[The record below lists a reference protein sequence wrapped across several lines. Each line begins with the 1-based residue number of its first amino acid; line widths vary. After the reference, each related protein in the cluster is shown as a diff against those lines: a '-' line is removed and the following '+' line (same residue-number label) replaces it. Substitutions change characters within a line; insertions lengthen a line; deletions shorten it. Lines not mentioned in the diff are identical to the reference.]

1 MSNRISDADI
11 DAILR
16 EFSEQQEQEARAAES
31 AASRRRES
39 AAPAAP
45 ERSPRR
51 ESRPEPRSEWAKER
65 TPQPESRREVR
76 REQERAKERAPQPE
90 PRWETRREPERTRER
105 APQPESRR
113 ETRREPERARER
125 DARSKP
131 QPPREATPVRASRP
145 AFSFGYLILILL
157 SIAALVWALVNVHP
171 GTGTNT
177 GSSTENRLDLVGKL
191 DVFMNNAAS
200 DALEN
205 VAYIKKIY
213 TIPESD
219 LVAPKPDQSK
229 FGSTTDPAVVQAVV
243 DSASELLEGQ
253 ELIWNPDIVL
263 MEGSEIEYYCDE
275 TILVIAWKEA
285 INNSACSFVEV
296 KIAHGS
302 QLRRALSDNTYGSS
316 VYMYPT
322 QMAQNANAVVAIN
335 GDFYGHRSCG
345 ITIYQ
350 RQLYRFNPRTLESC
364 FFTASGDM
372 IFTHVGELNTEEE
385 VKKFVQDNDITFSVS
400 FGPILVENGEKKTTN
415 TYLVGEVDIHY
426 SRAAIGQVDKLHY
439 LLMSIN
445 EEGVYKNRVT
455 INQAADLIY
464 AKGVPNAYALDGGQT
479 ATIVMNGET
488 FNRPDWGN
496 ERIMTDI
503 IYFATAIPGEEAS
516 S

>member
-39 AAPAAP
+39 AAPAPP

-51 ESRPEPRSEWAKER
+51 ESRPEPRSERAKER
-65 TPQPESRREVR
+65 T
-76 REQERAKERAPQPE
+76 
-90 PRWETRREPERTRER
+90 
-105 APQPESRR
+105 PQPESRR

-125 DARSKP
+125 TSQPESRREVRREPERPKERDARSKP
-131 QPPREATPVRASRP
+131 QPPREAAPVRVPRSS
-145 AFSFGYLILILL
+145 FSFGYLILILL
-157 SIAALVWALVNVHP
+157 SILALAWALVNVHP

-177 GSSTENRLDLVGKL
+177 GSTTENRLDLVGKL

-205 VAYIKKIY
+205 VADIKKIY

-350 RQLYRFNPRTLESC
+350 RQLYRFNPRTLENC

-400 FGPILVENGEKKTTN
+400 FGPILVENGEKKSTN

>member
-16 EFSEQQEQEARAAES
+16 EFSEQQEQETRAAES
-31 AASRRRES
+31 APSRRRES
-39 AAPAAP
+39 TAQ

-51 ESRPEPRSEWAKER
+51 ENRPEPRTER
-65 TPQPESRREVR
+65 S
-76 REQERAKERAPQPE
+76 KDRAPQPAPRRE
-90 PRWETRREPERTRER
+90 PRREPER
-105 APQPESRR
+105 PK
-113 ETRREPERARER
+113 ER
-125 DARSKP
+125 DARSRP
-131 QPPREATPVRASRP
+131 QPPREATPVRP
-145 AFSFGYLILILL
+145 AFSFGYLILIVL
-157 SIAALVWALVNVHP
+157 SILALVWALVNIHP

-177 GSSTENRLDLVGKL
+177 GSTTENRLDLVGKL
-191 DVFMNNAAS
+191 DVFMNNSAS

-205 VAYIKKIY
+205 VAYIRKIY

-243 DSASELLEGQ
+243 DSAAELLEGQ

-345 ITIYQ
+345 ITVYQ
-350 RQLYRFNPRTLESC
+350 RQLYRFNPRSLESC

-372 IFTHVGELNTEEE
+372 IFTHVGELNTEDE
-385 VKKFVQDNDITFSVS
+385 VKKFVQDNDIVFSIS

-415 TYLVGEVDIHY
+415 TYLVGEVDIQY

>member
-16 EFSEQQEQEARAAES
+16 EFSEQQEQETRAAES
-31 AASRRRES
+31 APSRRRES

-51 ESRPEPRSEWAKER
+51 ESRPEPRTER
-65 TPQPESRREVR
+65 S
-76 REQERAKERAPQPE
+76 KDRAPQPAPRRE
-90 PRWETRREPERTRER
+90 PRREPERPKERE
-105 APQPESRR
+105 
-113 ETRREPERARER
+113 
-125 DARSKP
+125 ARSRP
-131 QPPREATPVRASRP
+131 QPPREATPVRP
-145 AFSFGYLILILL
+145 AFSFGYLILIVL
-157 SIAALVWALVNVHP
+157 SILALVWALVNVHP

-177 GSSTENRLDLVGKL
+177 GSTTENRLDLVGKL
-191 DVFMNNAAS
+191 DVFMNNSAS

-205 VAYIKKIY
+205 VAYIRKIY

-243 DSASELLEGQ
+243 DSAAELLEGQ

-350 RQLYRFNPRTLESC
+350 RQLYRFNPRSLESC

-372 IFTHVGELNTEEE
+372 IFTHVGELNTEDE
-385 VKKFVQDNDITFSVS
+385 VKKFVQDNDIVFSVS

-415 TYLVGEVDIHY
+415 TYLVGEVDIQY

>member
-31 AASRRRES
+31 APSRRRDS
-39 AAPAAP
+39 TAQ

-51 ESRPEPRSEWAKER
+51 ENRPEPRAER
-65 TPQPESRREVR
+65 S
-76 REQERAKERAPQPE
+76 KDRAPQPAPRRE
-90 PRWETRREPERTRER
+90 PRREPERPKERE
-105 APQPESRR
+105 
-113 ETRREPERARER
+113 
-125 DARSKP
+125 ARSRP
-131 QPPREATPVRASRP
+131 QPPREATPVRP
-145 AFSFGYLILILL
+145 AFSFGYLILIVL
-157 SIAALVWALVNVHP
+157 SILALVWALVNIHP
-171 GTGTNT
+171 GTGPHPC
-177 GSSTENRLDLVGKL
+177 SSTEHRLDPVRTL
-191 DVFMNNAAS
+191 DVFMNNSAS

-205 VAYIKKIY
+205 VAYIRKIY

-243 DSASELLEGQ
+243 DSAAELLEGQ

-335 GDFYGHRSCG
+335 GDVDGHRACG
-345 ITIYQ
+345 ITVYQ
-350 RQLYRFNPRTLESC
+350 RQLYRFNPRSLESC

-372 IFTHVGELNTEEE
+372 IFTHVGELNTEDE
-385 VKKFVQDNDITFSVS
+385 VKKFVQDNDIVFSIS

-415 TYLVGEVDIHY
+415 TYLVGEVDIQY

-439 LLMSIN
+439 LLLSIN

>member
-16 EFSEQQEQEARAAES
+16 EFSEQQEQETRAAES
-31 AASRRRES
+31 APSRRRES
-39 AAPAAP
+39 TAQ

-51 ESRPEPRSEWAKER
+51 ESRPEPRTER
-65 TPQPESRREVR
+65 S
-76 REQERAKERAPQPE
+76 KERAPQSAS
-90 PRWETRREPERTRER
+90 RREPER
-105 APQPESRR
+105 PK
-113 ETRREPERARER
+113 ER
-125 DARSKP
+125 DARSRP
-131 QPPREATPVRASRP
+131 QPPREATPVRP
-145 AFSFGYLILILL
+145 AFSFGYLILIVL
-157 SIAALVWALVNVHP
+157 SILALVWALVNVHP

-177 GSSTENRLDLVGKL
+177 GSTTENRLDLVGKL
-191 DVFMNNAAS
+191 DVFMNNSAS

-205 VAYIKKIY
+205 VAYIRKIY

-243 DSASELLEGQ
+243 DSAAELLEGQ

-345 ITIYQ
+345 ITVYQ
-350 RQLYRFNPRTLESC
+350 RQLYRFNPRSLESC

-372 IFTHVGELNTEEE
+372 IFTHVGELNTEDD
-385 VKKFVQDNDITFSVS
+385 VKRFVQDNDITFSIS

-415 TYLVGEVDIHY
+415 TYLVGEVDIQY

>member
-16 EFSEQQEQEARAAES
+16 EFSEQQEQETRAAES
-31 AASRRRES
+31 APSRRRES

-51 ESRPEPRSEWAKER
+51 ENRPEPRTERSE
-65 TPQPESRREVR
+65 
-76 REQERAKERAPQPE
+76 ERAPQPAPRRE
-90 PRWETRREPERTRER
+90 PRREPER
-105 APQPESRR
+105 PK
-113 ETRREPERARER
+113 ER
-125 DARSKP
+125 DARSRP
-131 QPPREATPVRASRP
+131 QPPREATPVRP
-145 AFSFGYLILILL
+145 AFSFGYLILIVL
-157 SIAALVWALVNVHP
+157 SILALVWALVNVHP

-177 GSSTENRLDLVGKL
+177 GSTTENRLDLVGKL
-191 DVFMNNAAS
+191 DVFMNNSAS

-205 VAYIKKIY
+205 VAYIRKIY

-243 DSASELLEGQ
+243 DSAAELLEGQ

-345 ITIYQ
+345 ITVYQ
-350 RQLYRFNPRTLESC
+350 RQLYRFNPRSLESC

-372 IFTHVGELNTEEE
+372 IFTHVGELNTEDE
-385 VKKFVQDNDITFSVS
+385 VKKFVQDNDIVFSIS

-415 TYLVGEVDIHY
+415 TYLVGEVDIQY

>member
-16 EFSEQQEQEARAAES
+16 EFSEQQEQETRAAES
-31 AASRRRES
+31 APSRRRES
-39 AAPAAP
+39 TAQ

-51 ESRPEPRSEWAKER
+51 ENRPEPRTERSED
-65 TPQPESRREVR
+65 
-76 REQERAKERAPQPE
+76 RAPQPAPRRE
-90 PRWETRREPERTRER
+90 PRREPER
-105 APQPESRR
+105 PK
-113 ETRREPERARER
+113 ER
-125 DARSKP
+125 DARSRP
-131 QPPREATPVRASRP
+131 QPPREATPVRP
-145 AFSFGYLILILL
+145 AFSFGYLILIVL
-157 SIAALVWALVNVHP
+157 SILALVWALVNVHP

-177 GSSTENRLDLVGKL
+177 GSTTENRLDLVGKL
-191 DVFMNNAAS
+191 DVFMNNSAS

-205 VAYIKKIY
+205 VAYIRKIY

-243 DSASELLEGQ
+243 DSAAELLEGQ

-345 ITIYQ
+345 ITVYQ
-350 RQLYRFNPRTLESC
+350 RQLYRFNPRSLESC

-372 IFTHVGELNTEEE
+372 IFTHVGELSTEDD
-385 VKKFVQDNDITFSVS
+385 VKRFVQDNDITFSIS

-415 TYLVGEVDIHY
+415 TYLVGEVDIQY

-464 AKGVPNAYALDGGQT
+464 AKGVPNAYDLDGGQT

>member
-39 AAPAAP
+39 AAPAPP

-51 ESRPEPRSEWAKER
+51 ESRPEPRSE
-65 TPQPESRREVR
+65 
-76 REQERAKERAPQPE
+76 RAKERVSQSE
-90 PRWETRREPERTRER
+90 PCRETRREPERTRER
-105 APQPESRR
+105 TPQPESRR
-113 ETRREPERARER
+113 ETRREPERPKER

-253 ELIWNPDIVL
+253 ELIWSPDIVL

-350 RQLYRFNPRTLESC
+350 RQLYRFNPRTLENC

-372 IFTHVGELNTEEE
+372 IFTHVGELNTEDD

-400 FGPILVENGEKKTTN
+400 FGPILVENGEKKATY
-415 TYLVGEVDIHY
+415 TYLVGEVDIQY

-445 EEGVYKNRVT
+445 EEGRYKNRVT

>member
-51 ESRPEPRSEWAKER
+51 ESRPEPRSERAKER
-65 TPQPESRREVR
+65 TPQPE
-76 REQERAKERAPQPE
+76 P
-90 PRWETRREPERTRER
+90 
-105 APQPESRR
+105 RR

-125 DARSKP
+125 TPQPEPRREARREPERPKERDARPRP

-145 AFSFGYLILILL
+145 AFSFGYLILIIL
-157 SIAALVWALVNVHP
+157 SIAALAWALVNVHP

-177 GSSTENRLDLVGKL
+177 GSTTENRLDLVGKL

-253 ELIWNPDIVL
+253 ELVWNPDIVL

-345 ITIYQ
+345 ITVYQ

-372 IFTHVGELNTEEE
+372 IFTHVGELNTEDD
-385 VKKFVQDNDITFSVS
+385 VKKFVQDNDITFSIS

-415 TYLVGEVDIHY
+415 TYLVGEVDIQY

>member
-16 EFSEQQEQEARAAES
+16 EFSEQQEQEARAAGNT
-31 AASRRRES
+31 ASRRRES

-51 ESRPEPRSEWAKER
+51 ESRPEPRTER
-65 TPQPESRREVR
+65 S
-76 REQERAKERAPQPE
+76 KDRAPQPAPRRE
-90 PRWETRREPERTRER
+90 PRREPER
-105 APQPESRR
+105 PK
-113 ETRREPERARER
+113 ER
-125 DARSKP
+125 DARSRP
-131 QPPREATPVRASRP
+131 QPPREATPVRP
-145 AFSFGYLILILL
+145 AFSFGYLILIVL
-157 SIAALVWALVNVHP
+157 SILALVWALVNVHP

-177 GSSTENRLDLVGKL
+177 GSTTENRLDLVGKL
-191 DVFMNNAAS
+191 DVFMNNSAS

-205 VAYIKKIY
+205 VAYIRKIY

-243 DSASELLEGQ
+243 DSAAELLEGQ

-345 ITIYQ
+345 ITVYQ
-350 RQLYRFNPRTLESC
+350 RQLYRFNPRSLESC

-372 IFTHVGELNTEEE
+372 IFTHVGELNTEDD
-385 VKKFVQDNDITFSVS
+385 VKRFVQDNDITFSIS

-415 TYLVGEVDIHY
+415 TYLVGEVDIQY

>member
-31 AASRRRES
+31 APSRRRDS
-39 AAPAAP
+39 TAQ

-51 ESRPEPRSEWAKER
+51 ENRPEPRAER
-65 TPQPESRREVR
+65 S
-76 REQERAKERAPQPE
+76 KDRAPQPAPRRE
-90 PRWETRREPERTRER
+90 PRREPERPKERE
-105 APQPESRR
+105 
-113 ETRREPERARER
+113 
-125 DARSKP
+125 ARSRP
-131 QPPREATPVRASRP
+131 QPPREATPVRP
-145 AFSFGYLILILL
+145 AFSFGYLILIVL
-157 SIAALVWALVNVHP
+157 SILALVWALVNIHP

-177 GSSTENRLDLVGKL
+177 GSTTENRLDLVGKL
-191 DVFMNNAAS
+191 DVFMNNSAS

-205 VAYIKKIY
+205 VAYIRKIY

-243 DSASELLEGQ
+243 DSAAELLEGQ

-345 ITIYQ
+345 ITVYQ
-350 RQLYRFNPRTLESC
+350 RQLYRFNPRSLESC

-372 IFTHVGELNTEEE
+372 IFTHVGELSTEDD
-385 VKKFVQDNDITFSVS
+385 VKRFVQDNDITFSIS

-415 TYLVGEVDIHY
+415 TYLVGEVDIQY

-445 EEGVYKNRVT
+445 
-455 INQAADLIY
+455 
-464 AKGVPNAYALDGGQT
+464 
-479 ATIVMNGET
+479 
-488 FNRPDWGN
+488 
-496 ERIMTDI
+496 
-503 IYFATAIPGEEAS
+503 
-516 S
+516 

>member
-16 EFSEQQEQEARAAES
+16 EFSEQQEQESRAAES

-39 AAPAAP
+39 AAPAPP

-51 ESRPEPRSEWAKER
+51 ESRPEPRSERVKER
-65 TPQPESRREVR
+65 VS
-76 REQERAKERAPQPE
+76 QPE
-90 PRWETRREPERTRER
+90 PRRETKREPERARER
-105 APQPESRR
+105 TPQPESRR
-113 ETRREPERARER
+113 ETRREPERPKER

-131 QPPREATPVRASRP
+131 QPPREAAPVRVPRSS
-145 AFSFGYLILILL
+145 FSFGYLILILL
-157 SIAALVWALVNVHP
+157 SIAALAWALVNVHP

-177 GSSTENRLDLVGKL
+177 GSTTENRLDLVGKL

-205 VAYIKKIY
+205 VADIKKIY

-253 ELIWNPDIVL
+253 ELVWNPDIVL

-350 RQLYRFNPRTLESC
+350 RQLYRFNPRTLENC

-400 FGPILVENGEKKTTN
+400 FGPILVENGEKKSTN

>member
-16 EFSEQQEQEARAAES
+16 EFSEQQEQESRAAES
-31 AASRRRES
+31 AASRRRER
-39 AAPAAP
+39 AAPAPP

-51 ESRPEPRSEWAKER
+51 ESRPEPRSE
-65 TPQPESRREVR
+65 
-76 REQERAKERAPQPE
+76 RAKERVSQPE
-90 PRWETRREPERTRER
+90 P
-105 APQPESRR
+105 RR
-113 ETRREPERARER
+113 ETRREPERARERTPQPEPRRETRREPERPKER

-131 QPPREATPVRASRP
+131 QPPREATPVRPSRP

-157 SIAALVWALVNVHP
+157 SILALVWALVNVHP

-177 GSSTENRLDLVGKL
+177 GSTTENRLDLVGKL

-243 DSASELLEGQ
+243 DSAAELLEGQ

-372 IFTHVGELNTEEE
+372 IFTHVGELNTEDD
-385 VKKFVQDNDITFSVS
+385 VKKFVQDNDITFSIS

-415 TYLVGEVDIHY
+415 TYLVGEVDIQY
-426 SRAAIGQVDKLHY
+426 SRAAIGQLDKLHY

-445 EEGVYKNRVT
+445 EEGRYKNRVT

>member
-16 EFSEQQEQEARAAES
+16 EFSEQQEQETRAAES
-31 AASRRRES
+31 APSRRRES
-39 AAPAAP
+39 TAQ

-51 ESRPEPRSEWAKER
+51 ENRTEPRTER
-65 TPQPESRREVR
+65 P
-76 REQERAKERAPQPE
+76 KERAPQPA
-90 PRWETRREPERTRER
+90 PRREARQAPER
-105 APQPESRR
+105 PK
-113 ETRREPERARER
+113 ER
-125 DARSKP
+125 DARSRP
-131 QPPREATPVRASRP
+131 QPPREATPVRP
-145 AFSFGYLILILL
+145 AFSFGYLILIVL
-157 SIAALVWALVNVHP
+157 SILALVWALVNIHP

-177 GSSTENRLDLVGKL
+177 GSTTENRLDLVGKL
-191 DVFMNNAAS
+191 DVFMNNSAS

-205 VAYIKKIY
+205 VAYIRKIY

-253 ELIWNPDIVL
+253 ELVWSPDIVL

-350 RQLYRFNPRTLESC
+350 RQLYRFNPRTLENC

-400 FGPILVENGEKKTTN
+400 FGPILVENGEKKATY
-415 TYLVGEVDIHY
+415 TYLVGEVDIQY

-445 EEGVYKNRVT
+445 EEGRYKNRVT

>member
-16 EFSEQQEQEARAAES
+16 EFSEQQEQETRAAES
-31 AASRRRES
+31 APSRRRES
-39 AAPAAP
+39 TAQ

-51 ESRPEPRSEWAKER
+51 ENRPEPRTER
-65 TPQPESRREVR
+65 S
-76 REQERAKERAPQPE
+76 KDRAPQPAPRRE
-90 PRWETRREPERTRER
+90 PRREPER
-105 APQPESRR
+105 PK
-113 ETRREPERARER
+113 ER
-125 DARSKP
+125 DARSRP
-131 QPPREATPVRASRP
+131 QPPREATPVRP
-145 AFSFGYLILILL
+145 AFSFGYLILIVL
-157 SIAALVWALVNVHP
+157 SILALVWALVNIHP

-177 GSSTENRLDLVGKL
+177 GSTTENRLDLVGKL
-191 DVFMNNAAS
+191 DVFMNNSAS

-205 VAYIKKIY
+205 VAYIRKIY

-243 DSASELLEGQ
+243 DSAAELLEGQ

-345 ITIYQ
+345 ITVYQ
-350 RQLYRFNPRTLESC
+350 RQLYRFNPRSLESC

-372 IFTHVGELNTEEE
+372 IFTHVGELNTEDD
-385 VKKFVQDNDITFSVS
+385 VKRFVQDNDITFSIS

-415 TYLVGEVDIHY
+415 TYLVGEVDIQY

>member
-16 EFSEQQEQEARAAES
+16 EFSEQQEQETRAAES
-31 AASRRRES
+31 APSRRRES
-39 AAPAAP
+39 TAQ

-51 ESRPEPRSEWAKER
+51 ENRPEPRAER
-65 TPQPESRREVR
+65 S
-76 REQERAKERAPQPE
+76 KDRAPQPAPRRE
-90 PRWETRREPERTRER
+90 PRREPER
-105 APQPESRR
+105 PK
-113 ETRREPERARER
+113 ER
-125 DARSKP
+125 DARSRP
-131 QPPREATPVRASRP
+131 QPPREATPVRP
-145 AFSFGYLILILL
+145 AFSFGYLILIVL
-157 SIAALVWALVNVHP
+157 SILALVWALVNVHP

-177 GSSTENRLDLVGKL
+177 GSTTENRLDLVGKL
-191 DVFMNNAAS
+191 DVFMNNSAS

-205 VAYIKKIY
+205 VAYIRKIY

-243 DSASELLEGQ
+243 DSAAELLEGQ

-345 ITIYQ
+345 ITVYQ
-350 RQLYRFNPRTLESC
+350 RQLYRFNPRSLESC

-372 IFTHVGELNTEEE
+372 IFTHVGELNTEDE
-385 VKKFVQDNDITFSVS
+385 VKKFVQDNDITFSIS

-415 TYLVGEVDIHY
+415 TYLVGEVDIQY

>member
-16 EFSEQQEQEARAAES
+16 EFSEQQEQESRAAES

-39 AAPAAP
+39 AAPAPP

-51 ESRPEPRSEWAKER
+51 ESRPEPRSERVKER
-65 TPQPESRREVR
+65 VS
-76 REQERAKERAPQPE
+76 QPE
-90 PRWETRREPERTRER
+90 PRRETKREPERARER
-105 APQPESRR
+105 TSQPESRR
-113 ETRREPERARER
+113 ETRREPERPKER

-131 QPPREATPVRASRP
+131 QPPREAAPVRVPRSS
-145 AFSFGYLILILL
+145 FSFGYLILILL
-157 SIAALVWALVNVHP
+157 SIAALAWALVNVHP

-177 GSSTENRLDLVGKL
+177 GSTTENRLDLVGKL

-205 VAYIKKIY
+205 VADIKKIY

-253 ELIWNPDIVL
+253 ELVWNPDIVL

-488 FNRPDWGN
+488 FNCPDWGN

>member
-31 AASRRRES
+31 APSRRRES

-45 ERSPRR
+45 ERSPRQ
-51 ESRPEPRSEWAKER
+51 ENRPEPRVERSKER
-65 TPQPESRREVR
+65 TPQP
-76 REQERAKERAPQPE
+76 AP
-90 PRWETRREPERTRER
+90 RREPERPKERE
-105 APQPESRR
+105 
-113 ETRREPERARER
+113 
-125 DARSKP
+125 ARSRP
-131 QPPREATPVRASRP
+131 QPPREATPVRP
-145 AFSFGYLILILL
+145 AFSFGYLILIVL
-157 SIAALVWALVNVHP
+157 SILALVWALVNVHP

-177 GSSTENRLDLVGKL
+177 GSTTENRLDLVGKL
-191 DVFMNNAAS
+191 DVFMNNSAS

-243 DSASELLEGQ
+243 DSAAELLEGQ
-253 ELIWNPDIVL
+253 ELIWNPEIVL

-350 RQLYRFNPRTLESC
+350 RQLYRFNPRSLESC

-372 IFTHVGELNTEEE
+372 IFTHVGELNTEDD
-385 VKKFVQDNDITFSVS
+385 VKRFVQDNDITFSIS

-415 TYLVGEVDIHY
+415 TYLVGEVDIQY

>member
-39 AAPAAP
+39 TAPAPP

-51 ESRPEPRSEWAKER
+51 ESRPEPRSE
-65 TPQPESRREVR
+65 
-76 REQERAKERAPQPE
+76 RAKERVSQSE
-90 PRWETRREPERTRER
+90 PRRETRREPERARER

-113 ETRREPERARER
+113 ETRREPERPKER

-131 QPPREATPVRASRP
+131 QPPREAAPVRVPRSS
-145 AFSFGYLILILL
+145 FSFGYLILILL

-205 VAYIKKIY
+205 VADIKKIY

-350 RQLYRFNPRTLESC
+350 RQLYRFNPRSLESC

-372 IFTHVGELNTEEE
+372 IFTHAGELNTEEE

>member
-16 EFSEQQEQEARAAES
+16 EFSEQQEQETRAAES
-31 AASRRRES
+31 APSRRRES
-39 AAPAAP
+39 TAQ

-51 ESRPEPRSEWAKER
+51 ENRTEPRTER
-65 TPQPESRREVR
+65 P
-76 REQERAKERAPQPE
+76 KERAPQPAPRRE
-90 PRWETRREPERTRER
+90 PRREPER
-105 APQPESRR
+105 PK
-113 ETRREPERARER
+113 ER
-125 DARSKP
+125 DARSRP
-131 QPPREATPVRASRP
+131 QPPREATPVRP
-145 AFSFGYLILILL
+145 AFSFGYLILIVL
-157 SIAALVWALVNVHP
+157 SILALVWALVNIHP

-177 GSSTENRLDLVGKL
+177 GSTTENRLDLVGKL
-191 DVFMNNAAS
+191 DVFMNNSAS

-205 VAYIKKIY
+205 VAYIRKIY

-243 DSASELLEGQ
+243 DSAAELLEGQ

-345 ITIYQ
+345 ITVYQ
-350 RQLYRFNPRTLESC
+350 RQLYRFNPRSLESC

-372 IFTHVGELNTEEE
+372 IFTHVGELNTEDE
-385 VKKFVQDNDITFSVS
+385 VKKFVQDNDIVFSIS

-415 TYLVGEVDIHY
+415 TYLVGEVDIQY

>member
-31 AASRRRES
+31 APSRRRDS
-39 AAPAAP
+39 TAQ

-51 ESRPEPRSEWAKER
+51 ENRPEPRAERSED
-65 TPQPESRREVR
+65 
-76 REQERAKERAPQPE
+76 RAPQPAPRRE
-90 PRWETRREPERTRER
+90 PRREPERPKERE
-105 APQPESRR
+105 
-113 ETRREPERARER
+113 
-125 DARSKP
+125 ARSRP
-131 QPPREATPVRASRP
+131 QPPREATPVRP
-145 AFSFGYLILILL
+145 AFSFGYLILIVL
-157 SIAALVWALVNVHP
+157 SILALVWALVNIHP

-177 GSSTENRLDLVGKL
+177 GSTTENRLDLVGKL
-191 DVFMNNAAS
+191 DVFMNNSAS

-205 VAYIKKIY
+205 VAYIRKIY

-243 DSASELLEGQ
+243 DSAAELLEGQ

-345 ITIYQ
+345 ITVYQ
-350 RQLYRFNPRTLESC
+350 RQLYRFNPRSLESC

-372 IFTHVGELNTEEE
+372 IFTHVGELNTEDE
-385 VKKFVQDNDITFSVS
+385 VKKFVQDNDIVFSIS

-415 TYLVGEVDIHY
+415 TYLVGEVDIQY

>member
-16 EFSEQQEQEARAAES
+16 EFSEQQEQETRAAES
-31 AASRRRES
+31 APSRRRDS
-39 AAPAAP
+39 TAQ

-51 ESRPEPRSEWAKER
+51 ENRPEPRAER
-65 TPQPESRREVR
+65 S
-76 REQERAKERAPQPE
+76 KDRAPQPAPRRE
-90 PRWETRREPERTRER
+90 PRREPERPKERE
-105 APQPESRR
+105 
-113 ETRREPERARER
+113 
-125 DARSKP
+125 ARSRP
-131 QPPREATPVRASRP
+131 QPPREATPVRP
-145 AFSFGYLILILL
+145 AFSFGYLILIVL
-157 SIAALVWALVNVHP
+157 SILALVWALVNIHP

-177 GSSTENRLDLVGKL
+177 GSTTENRLDLVGKL
-191 DVFMNNAAS
+191 DVFMNNSAS

-205 VAYIKKIY
+205 VAYIRKIY

-243 DSASELLEGQ
+243 DSAAELLEGQ

-345 ITIYQ
+345 ITVYQ
-350 RQLYRFNPRTLESC
+350 RQLYRFNPRSLESC

-372 IFTHVGELNTEEE
+372 IFTHVGELNTEDE
-385 VKKFVQDNDITFSVS
+385 VKKFVQDNDIVFSVS

-415 TYLVGEVDIHY
+415 TYLVGEVDIQY

>member
-51 ESRPEPRSEWAKER
+51 ESRPEPRSE
-65 TPQPESRREVR
+65 
-76 REQERAKERAPQPE
+76 RAKERVSQSE
-90 PRWETRREPERTRER
+90 P
-105 APQPESRR
+105 RR

-157 SIAALVWALVNVHP
+157 SIAALAWALVNVHP

-177 GSSTENRLDLVGKL
+177 GSTTENRLDLVGKL

-253 ELIWNPDIVL
+253 ELIWSPDIVL

-350 RQLYRFNPRTLESC
+350 RQLYRFNPRSLESC

-372 IFTHVGELNTEEE
+372 IFTHAGELNTEDE

-400 FGPILVENGEKKTTN
+400 FGPILVENGEKKATY
-415 TYLVGEVDIHY
+415 TYLVGEVDIQY

-445 EEGVYKNRVT
+445 EEGRYKNRVT

>member
-16 EFSEQQEQEARAAES
+16 EFSEQQEQESRAAES
-31 AASRRRES
+31 AASRRRER
-39 AAPAAP
+39 AAPAPP

-51 ESRPEPRSEWAKER
+51 ESRPEPRSERVKER
-65 TPQPESRREVR
+65 VS
-76 REQERAKERAPQPE
+76 QPE
-90 PRWETRREPERTRER
+90 PRRETKREPERARER
-105 APQPESRR
+105 TPQPESRR
-113 ETRREPERARER
+113 ETRREPERPKER

-131 QPPREATPVRASRP
+131 QPPREATPVRPSRP

-157 SIAALVWALVNVHP
+157 SILALSWALVNVHP

-177 GSSTENRLDLVGKL
+177 GSTTENRLDLVGKL

-205 VAYIKKIY
+205 VADIKKIY

-253 ELIWNPDIVL
+253 ELVWNPDIVL

-350 RQLYRFNPRTLESC
+350 RQLYRFNPRTLENC

-464 AKGVPNAYALDGGQT
+464 AKGVPNASALDGGQT

>member
-76 REQERAKERAPQPE
+76 REPERAKERAPQPE

-105 APQPESRR
+105 
-113 ETRREPERARER
+113 
-125 DARSKP
+125 DARPKS

-350 RQLYRFNPRTLESC
+350 RQLYRFNPRSLESC

-372 IFTHVGELNTEEE
+372 IFTHAGELNTEEE

-415 TYLVGEVDIHY
+415 TYLVGEVDIQY

>member
-31 AASRRRES
+31 APSRRRDS
-39 AAPAAP
+39 TAQ

-51 ESRPEPRSEWAKER
+51 ENRPEPRAER
-65 TPQPESRREVR
+65 S
-76 REQERAKERAPQPE
+76 KERAPQPAPRRE
-90 PRWETRREPERTRER
+90 PRREPERPKERE
-105 APQPESRR
+105 
-113 ETRREPERARER
+113 
-125 DARSKP
+125 ARSRP
-131 QPPREATPVRASRP
+131 QPPREATPVRP
-145 AFSFGYLILILL
+145 AFSSGYLILIVL
-157 SIAALVWALVNVHP
+157 SILALVWALVNVHP

-177 GSSTENRLDLVGKL
+177 GSTTENRLDLVGKL
-191 DVFMNNAAS
+191 DVFMNNSAS

-205 VAYIKKIY
+205 VAYIRKIY

-243 DSASELLEGQ
+243 DSAAELLEGQ

-345 ITIYQ
+345 ITVYQ
-350 RQLYRFNPRTLESC
+350 RQLYRFNPRSLESC

-372 IFTHVGELNTEEE
+372 IFTHVGELNTEDD
-385 VKKFVQDNDITFSVS
+385 VKRFVQDNDITFSIS

-415 TYLVGEVDIHY
+415 TYLVGEVDIQY

>member
-16 EFSEQQEQEARAAES
+16 EFSEQQEQETRAAES
-31 AASRRRES
+31 APSRRRES

-51 ESRPEPRSEWAKER
+51 ENRPEPRTERSED
-65 TPQPESRREVR
+65 
-76 REQERAKERAPQPE
+76 RAPQPAPRRE
-90 PRWETRREPERTRER
+90 PRREPER
-105 APQPESRR
+105 PK
-113 ETRREPERARER
+113 ER
-125 DARSKP
+125 DARSRP
-131 QPPREATPVRASRP
+131 QPPREATPVRP
-145 AFSFGYLILILL
+145 AFSFGYLILIVL
-157 SIAALVWALVNVHP
+157 SILALVWALVNVHP

-177 GSSTENRLDLVGKL
+177 GSTTENRLDLVGKL
-191 DVFMNNAAS
+191 DVFMNNSAS

-205 VAYIKKIY
+205 VAYIRKIY

-243 DSASELLEGQ
+243 DSAAELLEGQ

-345 ITIYQ
+345 ITVYQ
-350 RQLYRFNPRTLESC
+350 RQLYRFNPRSLESC

-372 IFTHVGELNTEEE
+372 IFTHVGELNTEDE
-385 VKKFVQDNDITFSVS
+385 VKKFVQDNDIVFSIS

-415 TYLVGEVDIHY
+415 TYLVGEVDIQY

>member
-16 EFSEQQEQEARAAES
+16 EFSEQQEQETRAAES
-31 AASRRRES
+31 APSRRRDS
-39 AAPAAP
+39 TAQ

-51 ESRPEPRSEWAKER
+51 ENRPEPRTER
-65 TPQPESRREVR
+65 P
-76 REQERAKERAPQPE
+76 KERAPQPA
-90 PRWETRREPERTRER
+90 PRREARQAPER
-105 APQPESRR
+105 PK
-113 ETRREPERARER
+113 ER
-125 DARSKP
+125 DARSRP
-131 QPPREATPVRASRP
+131 QPPREATPVRP
-145 AFSFGYLILILL
+145 AFSFGYLILIVL
-157 SIAALVWALVNVHP
+157 SILALVWALVNIHP

-177 GSSTENRLDLVGKL
+177 GSTTENRLDLVGKL
-191 DVFMNNAAS
+191 DVFMNNSAS

-205 VAYIKKIY
+205 VAYIRKIY

-243 DSASELLEGQ
+243 DSAAELLEGQ

-345 ITIYQ
+345 ITVYQ
-350 RQLYRFNPRTLESC
+350 RQLYRFNPRSLESC

-372 IFTHVGELNTEEE
+372 IFTHVGELNTEDD
-385 VKKFVQDNDITFSVS
+385 VKRFVQDNDITFSIS

-415 TYLVGEVDIHY
+415 TYLVGEVDIQY

>member
-31 AASRRRES
+31 APSRRRDS
-39 AAPAAP
+39 TAQ

-51 ESRPEPRSEWAKER
+51 ENRPEPRAER
-65 TPQPESRREVR
+65 S
-76 REQERAKERAPQPE
+76 KDRAPQPAPRRE
-90 PRWETRREPERTRER
+90 PRREPERPKERE
-105 APQPESRR
+105 
-113 ETRREPERARER
+113 
-125 DARSKP
+125 ARSRP
-131 QPPREATPVRASRP
+131 QPPREATPVRP
-145 AFSFGYLILILL
+145 AFSFGYLILIVL
-157 SIAALVWALVNVHP
+157 SILALVWALVNIHP

-177 GSSTENRLDLVGKL
+177 GSTTENRLDLVGKL
-191 DVFMNNAAS
+191 DVFMNNSAS

-205 VAYIKKIY
+205 VAYIRKIY

-243 DSASELLEGQ
+243 DSAAELLEGQ

-345 ITIYQ
+345 ITVYQ
-350 RQLYRFNPRTLESC
+350 RQLYRFNPRSLESC

-372 IFTHVGELNTEEE
+372 IFTHVGELNTEDD
-385 VKKFVQDNDITFSVS
+385 VKRFVQDNDITFSIS

-415 TYLVGEVDIHY
+415 TYLVGEVDI
-426 SRAAIGQVDKLHY
+426 Q
-439 LLMSIN
+439 
-445 EEGVYKNRVT
+445 
-455 INQAADLIY
+455 
-464 AKGVPNAYALDGGQT
+464 
-479 ATIVMNGET
+479 
-488 FNRPDWGN
+488 
-496 ERIMTDI
+496 
-503 IYFATAIPGEEAS
+503 
-516 S
+516 

>member
-16 EFSEQQEQEARAAES
+16 EFSEQQEQETRAAES
-31 AASRRRES
+31 APSRRRES
-39 AAPAAP
+39 AAPAAQ

-51 ESRPEPRSEWAKER
+51 ENRPEPRVER
-65 TPQPESRREVR
+65 S
-76 REQERAKERAPQPE
+76 KERAPQPAPRRE
-90 PRWETRREPERTRER
+90 PRREPERPKERE
-105 APQPESRR
+105 
-113 ETRREPERARER
+113 
-125 DARSKP
+125 ARSRP
-131 QPPREATPVRASRP
+131 RPPREATPVRP
-145 AFSFGYLILILL
+145 AFSFGYLILIVL
-157 SIAALVWALVNVHP
+157 SILALVWALVNVHP

-177 GSSTENRLDLVGKL
+177 GSTTENRLDLVGKL
-191 DVFMNNAAS
+191 DVFMNNSAS

-205 VAYIKKIY
+205 VAYIRKIY

-243 DSASELLEGQ
+243 DSAAELLEGQ

-345 ITIYQ
+345 ITVYQ
-350 RQLYRFNPRTLESC
+350 RQLYRFNPRSLESC

-372 IFTHVGELNTEEE
+372 IFTHVGELNTEDD
-385 VKKFVQDNDITFSVS
+385 VKRFVQDNDITFSIS

-415 TYLVGEVDIHY
+415 TYLVGEVDIQY

>member
-39 AAPAAP
+39 AAPAPP

-51 ESRPEPRSEWAKER
+51 ESRPEPRSERAKER
-65 TPQPESRREVR
+65 T
-76 REQERAKERAPQPE
+76 
-90 PRWETRREPERTRER
+90 
-105 APQPESRR
+105 PQPESRR

-125 DARSKP
+125 TPQPEPRRETRREPERPKERDARSKP
-131 QPPREATPVRASRP
+131 QPPREAAPVRVPRSS
-145 AFSFGYLILILL
+145 FSFGYLILILL
-157 SIAALVWALVNVHP
+157 SIAALAWALVNVHP

-205 VAYIKKIY
+205 VADIKKIY

-350 RQLYRFNPRTLESC
+350 RQLYRFNPRTLENC

-400 FGPILVENGEKKTTN
+400 FGPILVENGEKKSTN